1 LKNFEIKEEKMSQKT
16 DTDIL
21 GGIFNLAQFHKVQYY
36 DNPREEDYE
45 NSEKKESEDL
55 TYTNIVEGLESDLR
69 NLGAEV
75 TYSSKILIGEI
86 AMNLLFLQR
95 VKRHMLCRDL
105 LFEEEVLKHSRSS
118 IKKDGSYSHKK
129 TESVS
134 KEYDYYPSHKLAVHP
149 LFDKLVPQLQKQI
162 NAGLKALGLLP
173 SQQAERKKL
182 VIVQK
187 LREKC
192 EQLDREYTVR
202 AEAEKTHLKKV
213 PITN

>member
-1 LKNFEIKEEKMSQKT
+1 MSQKT
-16 DTDIL
+16 EDEDII

-36 DNPREEDYE
+36 EKPTEGDYE
-45 NSEKKESEDL
+45 NEEKKEYEDL
-55 TYTNIVEGLESDLR
+55 TYENIVGGLETDLR

-75 TYSSKILIGEI
+75 TYSAKIIIGEI

-95 VKRHMLCRDL
+95 VKAHMLCKDL
-105 LFEEEVLKHSRSS
+105 LVEKMILKNSHSSTT
-118 IKKDGSYSHKK
+118 KDGTFSHKK
-129 TESVS
+129 TGSIS
-134 KEYDYYPSHKLAVHP
+134 KDYDYYPSNNLSIHP
-149 LFDKLVPQLQKQI
+149 LFEKLVPQLQKQI
-162 NAGLKALGLLP
+162 NAGLKSLGLLP

-202 AEAEKTHLKKV
+202 AESERNVNPKRNIQAQE
-213 PITN
+213 ITAS